1 MDESLDTSQ
10 LEGKS
15 DAALVVAIGR
25 WSQEALAEIY
35 RRHAGAVFTLAQRVL
50 RNRAVAEEVVQE
62 VFVRLWYHA
71 DRFDPERGT
80 LRSYLLAQ
88 AHGRSV
94 DVLRSESSRRQREA
108 KDAARGIETEHDLAA
123 QVEDLA
129 VSAEVRK
136 ALNVL
141 PDAEK
146 KAIQLAY
153 YGGRSYREVAQLLS
167 VPEGTI
173 KSRIRA
179 GLQRLRVALVEA
191 GVTA

>member
-1 MDESLDTSQ
+1 VDEPLDTSQ

-15 DAALVVAIGR
+15 DAVLVVAIGR
-25 WSQEALAEIY
+25 WSQEALAEVY

-50 RNRAVAEEVVQE
+50 RNRALAEEVVQE
-62 VFVRLWYHA
+62 VFIRLWYHA

-108 KDAARGIETEHDLAA
+108 KDAARTIETEQDLAT

-146 KAIQLAY
+146 NAIQLAY

-173 KSRIRA
+173 KSRIRT

-191 GVTA
+191 GIST